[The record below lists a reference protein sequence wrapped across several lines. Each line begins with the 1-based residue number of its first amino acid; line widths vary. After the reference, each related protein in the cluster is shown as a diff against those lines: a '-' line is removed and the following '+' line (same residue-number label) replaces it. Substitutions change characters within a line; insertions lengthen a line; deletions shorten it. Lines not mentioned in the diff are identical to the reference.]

1 MTNSVTARPGKRE
14 RLVAGAQALFHEQGV
29 HATSLAEVAERADV
43 PLGNV
48 YYYFKSKRQLVD
60 AVLDLYLDQA
70 GALVDAS
77 GRSRTPRARLKAL
90 VQSWVDR
97 RETVARLGCPM
108 GSLCSELGKCDADL
122 DGDPARVFAVMV
134 EWAESQ
140 FGQLGRADAR
150 DLALSLIAGVQGAAL
165 LAGTFHDPSILVR
178 QGRDL
183 QRWIDSLDA

>member
-1 MTNSVTARPGKRE
+1 MTNSVPRPGKRE
-14 RLVAGAQALFHEQGV
+14 RLVASAQALFHERGV

-48 YYYFKSKRQLVD
+48 YYYFKSKRMLVG
-60 AVLDLYLDQA
+60 AVVDLYLDQA

-77 GRSRTPRARLKAL
+77 GRSRSPRARLKAL

-108 GSLCSELGKCDADL
+108 GTLCAELGKCDIADL
-122 DGDPARVFAVMV
+122 DGDPAQVLAVMID
-134 EWAESQ
+134 WAESQ
-140 FGQLGRADAR
+140 FHELGRADAH

-165 LAGTFHDPSILVR
+165 LASTFRDPEILVR

-183 QRWIDSLDA
+183 QAWIDSLAG